1 MRDTL
6 KGGWIVLGTAG
17 AVWPGVAVAAET
29 ASPVMS
35 FVPAAALT
43 VALAAAI
50 FGCLAFRRRAIA
62 AEAAAARHEREAS
75 LNDAVAALHNE
86 QAIVWPF
93 NDGEERVTAGL
104 ATLLGVEAA
113 GAGGY
118 DALRSV
124 LTAADAAALDV
135 AVSGLRGSR
144 REFEM
149 TVQTRD
155 RARTLTARG
164 DCVVA
169 GAMGAVVLLIGDRT
183 ADANRIE
190 RLTAHSRRM
199 HDVLDALPVPV
210 WLRDGALGIA
220 YANRAYRVAVEA
232 TDDTPDDQLP
242 EIAAVSPAQRGG
254 RTLAERARSEKAP
267 QSDRRH
273 VVING
278 ARRWVELVEA
288 PIDDGREVAGFAID
302 LTKVEEVQAE
312 LSRHIAGHEVLL
324 QNLGTAIAIYAPDQS
339 LQFFNNAFLQ
349 LWGLDEAWLRTSP
362 PMGEVLEQLRDC
374 RRLPEHADFPAFK
387 KEQLTLFTT
396 LIDPLEETVFL
407 PDGTTLRS
415 VAIPHPFG
423 GLLMLWEDVTDA
435 LALERNY
442 NTLIA
447 VQRETLDNLFE
458 GVAVIG
464 ANGRLRL
471 SNPAFGSMWQIP
483 SYELANEPH
492 ISEIVDR
499 MAELL
504 HPVDDWLTEKER
516 LIGLLTGRASRSG
529 RVERSDGSVLDYATV
544 PLPDGAVLLSY
555 LDVTASINMERALLE
570 RNEALETAD
579 RLKSEFIANVSYE
592 LRTPLNTIIGFTEIL
607 VGQYFGDLNAR
618 QTEYGSGILE
628 SSNRLL
634 MLIDDILDLATI
646 EAGHMTLELDSMDID
661 GVLNSVLA
669 LVRERAR
676 QKSIDLEC
684 DCPAD
689 IGAVVADERRV
700 KQALFNILSNAVK
713 FTPDHGH
720 ITLSARRENGQ
731 VVLTISDSGIGISAE
746 DQQRVFGKFERG
758 SNPEARRSGAGL
770 GLALVKSFI
779 ELHGGSVR
787 LESAAN
793 QGTKVICSL
802 PARAAPAVLSHAEA
816 PPRTA
821 AQS

>member
-1 MRDTL
+1 MRYAVT
-6 KGGWIVLGTAG
+6 GRWIVLTATAT
-17 AVWPGVAVAAET
+17 AVPQAAVAADA
-29 ASPVMS
+29 AS
-35 FVPAAALT
+35 AALSYGPLAGLT
-43 VALAAAI
+43 VALAAALAA
-50 FGCLAFRRRAIA
+50 CVAFRRRAVA
-62 AEAAAARHEREAS
+62 AEASVARLTGDAALRQAVAS
-75 LNDAVAALHNE
+75 LGHE
-86 QAIVWPF
+86 QSIVWPF
-93 NDGEERVTAGL
+93 NGGQESVSPGL
-104 ATLLGVEAA
+104 ASLLGIEAIGPSA
-113 GAGGY
+113 Y
-118 DALRSV
+118 DALRSAV
-124 LTAADAAALDV
+124 SDADADALDR
-135 AVSGLRGSR
+135 AVDGLRNAR
-144 REFEM
+144 REFDL
-149 TVQTRD
+149 TVRTRD
-155 RARTLTARG
+155 RARTLAVRG
-164 DCVVA
+164 DCAIA
-169 GAMGAVVLLIGDRT
+169 GSVGAAVLLIADRT
-183 ADANRIE
+183 ADANRID
-190 RLTAHSRRM
+190 RLSAHAQQM
-199 HDVLDALPVPV
+199 HNMLDTLPVPV
-210 WLRDGALGIA
+210 WLRDSSLNLT
-220 YANRAYRVAVEA
+220 YANRAYRTAVEA
-232 TDDTPDDQLP
+232 SEDIPDEQLP
-242 EIAAVSPAQRGG
+242 EIAAESTAQRGG
-254 RTLAERARSEKAP
+254 RALAEKARRDMAP
-267 QSDRRH
+267 RSDRRH
-273 VVING
+273 VVIDG
-278 ARRWVELVEA
+278 ARRWVEVVEA
-288 PIDDGREVAGFAID
+288 PIGDGGEIAGFAID
-302 LTKVEEVQAE
+302 LTQVEEVQAE

-349 LWGLDEAWLRTSP
+349 LWGLDEAWLRGAP
-362 PMGEVLEQLRDC
+362 RMGDVLEALRDH

-396 LIDPLEETVFL
+396 LIDPLDEMVHL

-423 GLLMLWEDVTDA
+423 GLLMLWEDVTDS

-464 ANGRLRL
+464 AHGRLRL

-504 HPVDDWLTEKER
+504 HPVGDWMTEKER
-516 LIGLLTGRASRSG
+516 LIGLLTGRTPRKG

-555 LDVTASINMERALLE
+555 LDVTDAVR

-607 VGQYFGDLNAR
+607 AGQYFGDLNPR
-618 QTEYGSGILE
+618 QVEYAGGILE

-646 EAGHMTLELDSMDID
+646 EAGHMTLELDSMEVE

-689 IGAVVADERRV
+689 IGTIVADERRL

-720 ITLSARRENGQ
+720 VTLSARREDGQ
-731 VVLTISDSGIGISAE
+731 LVLTTSDSGIGISAE

-758 SNPEARRSGAGL
+758 TNPEARRSGAGL

-787 LESAAN
+787 LESAAD
-793 QGTKVICSL
+793 QGTRVICTL
-802 PARAAPAVLSHAEA
+802 PVRVAPAVA
-816 PPRTA
+816 PQIEPLPRSA
-821 AQS
+821 AQH